1 MLIRIV
7 AMLTKLVVR
16 FDPDRYRVG
25 ESASDLTAQLEH
37 EHEHEGFL
45 AEFERE
51 LGFGQKFVIIAG

>member
-1 MLIRIV
+1 
-7 AMLTKLVVR
+7 MLTKLVVR

-37 EHEHEGFL
+37 EHEHEHEGFL